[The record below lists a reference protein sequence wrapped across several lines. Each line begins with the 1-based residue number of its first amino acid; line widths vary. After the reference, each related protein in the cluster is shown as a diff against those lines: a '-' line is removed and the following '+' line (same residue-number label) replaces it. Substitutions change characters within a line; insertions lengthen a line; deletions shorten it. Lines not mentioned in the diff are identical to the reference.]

1 MKLSE
6 AIFVAFD
13 TETTGL
19 SPYSHVVEVGAV
31 KFKGNHIVDTF
42 CHLVKPP
49 VPIPAVATKIHGIT
63 NEMVKEKDGF
73 EVVGRGFLKFIEG
86 AILIAHNAPFDLK
99 VLTVELKRCGLPVP
113 GNTVIDTK
121 RLSRAFF
128 PELPSH
134 SLPYLRKV
142 WGSPISK
149 AHRALLD
156 ARNVAY
162 IFLRM
167 LYKWGLAPDGE
178 LELLLRMTR
187 TLKFNQFEKRLNL
200 KVS

>member
-6 AIFVAFD
+6 ATFVAFD

-31 KFKGNHIVDTF
+31 KFRGNHIVDTF
-42 CHLVKPP
+42 CYLVKPP
-49 VPIPAVATKIHGIT
+49 VPIPVGATKIHGIT
-63 NEMVKEKDGF
+63 NEMVKDKERF
-73 EVVGRGFLKFIEG
+73 EVVGRKFLKFIEDS
-86 AILIAHNAPFDLK
+86 ILIAHNAPFDLK

-121 RLSRAFF
+121 SLSKTFF

-149 AHRALLD
+149 SHRALLD
-156 ARNVAY
+156 AKNVAY
-162 IFLRM
+162 VFLRM

-178 LELLLRMTR
+178 LEILLKMTKTLR
-187 TLKFNQFEKRLNL
+187 FNQFEKKLSL